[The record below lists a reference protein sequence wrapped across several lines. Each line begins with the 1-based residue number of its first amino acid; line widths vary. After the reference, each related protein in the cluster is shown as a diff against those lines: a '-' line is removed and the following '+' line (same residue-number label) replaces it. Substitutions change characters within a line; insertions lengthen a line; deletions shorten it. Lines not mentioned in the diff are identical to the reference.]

1 MTTAPSAAPARAAPA
16 PKPRPRI
23 SRRTIYGLVV
33 IVVLMLGGVAGRRAA
48 DNHLRA
54 MSILV
59 RLTNPKAEGFAT
71 RFSRHP
77 FSEETGSALTPHGT
91 LKYRL
96 YVPTDVS
103 HPPGIILLH
112 GIKKEGI
119 DEPRMIN
126 FGRVLAG
133 AGIEVMTPVLEDLA
147 DYRVTP
153 ATIDTIGDAAVV
165 LGATM
170 HRPKVGIMGLSFAG
184 GLALLTAGRP
194 QFADKIAFV
203 AAVGAHDDMTRV
215 ARFFAANMIEKPDGS
230 AVTLKAHEY
239 GALILAYSHPEDFF
253 PAKDVPIATVAL
265 RQWIWE
271 QPADSMKT
279 AEALGPAGKQEL
291 DMLLHHRGD
300 LQQTFL
306 REVERHHGEMDAVSP
321 HSHLSELHVPVFLLH
336 GATDT
341 IIPSSETLWLAKDVP
356 PGDLRK
362 VLISRAMNM
371 IHVDGE
377 HPVTLSERM
386 ALVDF
391 MAGLLK
397 AADKTATVS
406 LLRERS

>member
-1 MTTAPSAAPARAAPA
+1 MTTAPSAAPARAARA
-16 PKPRPRI
+16 PEPRPRV
-23 SRRTIYGLVV
+23 SRRVIYGLVLIAV
-33 IVVLMLGGVAGRRAA
+33 LTLSGVVLRRAA

-59 RLTNPKAEGFAT
+59 RLTNPKADGFAT

-77 FSEETGSALTPHGT
+77 FSEETGSAPTPHGV
-91 LKYRL
+91 LRYRL

-103 HPPGIILLH
+103 HPPGIVLLH

-119 DEPRMIN
+119 EDPRMIN

-153 ATIDTIGDAAVV
+153 ATIDTIGDAAVL
-165 LGATM
+165 LGTKV
-170 HRPKVGIMGLSFAG
+170 RQLKVGILGLSFAG
-184 GLALLTAGRP
+184 GLALLTADRP
-194 QFADKIAFV
+194 EFADKIAFV

-279 AEALGPAGKQEL
+279 ADALSAAGKQEL
-291 DMLLHHRGD
+291 DLLLHHRGE

-306 REVERHHGEMDAVSP
+306 REVERHHDEMQAVSP

-341 IIPSSETLWLAKDVP
+341 IIPPSETLWLAKDVP
-356 PGDLRK
+356 PAELRA
-362 VLISRAMNM
+362 VLVSRAMNM

-377 HPVTLSERM
+377 HPVTLSEKWD
-386 ALVDF
+386 LVNF
-391 MAGLLK
+391 MAGILK
-397 AADKTATVS
+397 AAGS
-406 LLRERS
+406 RG